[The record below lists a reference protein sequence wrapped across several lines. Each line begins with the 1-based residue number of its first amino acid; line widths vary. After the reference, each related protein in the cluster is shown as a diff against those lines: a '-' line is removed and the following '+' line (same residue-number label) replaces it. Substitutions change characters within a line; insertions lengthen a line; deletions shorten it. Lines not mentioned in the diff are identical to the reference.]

1 VFIEKPRRRRPR
13 WSPRLRKPTCGEHYD
28 TMQVAPQA
36 LAKSKVISI
45 QHMFRVCDG
54 AVGMLCLKTCKSPR
68 YTSLSLPLSR
78 RCSDSKSK
86 EEIRHVGEPR
96 GCPRCVMCPSRGGVK
111 HQNVNTSEILC
122 FAPLVRSAKYRAAL
136 YVYSPLPKC
145 SGESKNEKPK
155 SACVAPKGDAV

>member
-111 HQNVNTSEILC
+111 HQNVNTSGTSLFC
-122 FAPLVRSAKYRAAL
+122 AYGKKCKVQSCVVR
-136 YVYSPLPKC
+136 VFPSPKMQRRV
-145 SGESKNEKPK
+145 EK
-155 SACVAPKGDAV
+155 